1 MNMRHSILSKLKHLL
16 ILPCFLL
23 FFVATSHAWQLT
35 LPDIHS
41 GVAYKSAS
49 REITLTVDFELYQWE
64 DLNVNLGFGQNLL
77 FLSVGWAYIPL
88 VDIGPFIFIGGDI
101 HESSYEFGVGFM
113 WIGF

>member
-88 VDIGPFIFIGGDI
+88 VDIGPTVFIGYDPHRNCLEYGLGLM
-101 HESSYEFGVGFM
+101 YVA
-113 WIGF
+113 W